1 MGESVRLW
9 IEAVNAFFSP
19 MPRETKWRK
28 RVGIPFY
35 FRGCD
40 VHVGKSK
47 GIYILTIGII
57 VNSFF

>member
-1 MGESVRLW
+1 VGESVRLW

-47 GIYILTIGII
+47 
-57 VNSFF
+57 